1 MSKRNEKQMSNYI
14 CIAPTGN
21 GWMNLARDGYFLD
34 TVNRGDI
41 ILYYYVNTNAVII
54 GRNQNAWKECNLSNM
69 DKDGVQLVRRHTGGG
84 AVYHDSGN
92 LNFSFIMNERD
103 YDLERQLKVIT
114 DAVSALGVHA
124 EVSGRNDILIDGRK
138 FSGNAFGLAHGNR
151 SHHGTILVNADLD
164 KFGDYL
170 NVSKAKIQSKG
181 VNSVRSRVCNLTDFC
196 PEANVELVRKLVT
209 ESFIRE
215 YGNVSEYPFDG
226 KALADIES
234 RYEVQKSWEWRLG
247 KTPVFEYLMDHRF
260 PFGEMQLHFN
270 LKDGCIRAVK
280 VYSDCLDTE
289 LCDKVTSALT
299 GVRFTDAAMID
310 ALTHINCSEAKD
322 IAEYIKTNG
331 L

>member
-1 MSKRNEKQMSNYI
+1 MSNYVY
-14 CIAPTGN
+14 IAPTGD

-34 TVNRGDI
+34 TVKRGDV

-69 DKDGVQLVRRHTGGG
+69 DRDGVQLVRRHTGGG
-84 AVYHDSGN
+84 AVYHDPGN

-103 YDLERQLKVIT
+103 YDLGRQLKVIT
-114 DAVSALGVHA
+114 DAVNALGVHA

-151 SHHGTILVNADLD
+151 SHHGTILVNADLS
-164 KFGDYL
+164 KFGNYL

-181 VNSVRSRVCNLTDFC
+181 VSSVRSRVCNLTDFC

-215 YGNVSEYPFDG
+215 YGNASEYTFDG
-226 KALADIES
+226 KDLADIES

-247 KTPVFEYLMDHRF
+247 KTPEFEYSIDHRF
-260 PFGEMQLHFN
+260 SFGEMQLHFN
-270 LKDGCIRAVK
+270 LKDGHIQMIK

-299 GVRFTDAAMID
+299 GVKFTDSAMID
-310 ALTHINCSEAKD
+310 ALMNLNCNEAKE
-322 IAEYIKTNG
+322 IAEYIEANG